1 MEEPK
6 ITAIRN
12 GVKQEFTRKMWDL
25 MGTDK
30 YGWEL
35 LEKAVPQIPKEVAK
49 AHTLTV
55 ADSEDRGILS
65 FNKEPQTVA
74 KIAEALSNK
83 PAPGNTPGANKQ
95 SKRKKK

>member
-1 MEEPK
+1 MLTSTMEEPK

-35 LEKAVPQIPKEVAK
+35 LEKAVPPVPKEVEAAIIYPPGSGVETGFPGFSK
-49 AHTLTV
+49 TAN
-55 ADSEDRGILS
+55 AAQ
-65 FNKEPQTVA
+65 EP
-74 KIAEALSNK
+74 
-83 PAPGNTPGANKQ
+83 TPGTNKQ
-95 SKRKKK
+95 SKRKRK

>member
-12 GVKQEFTRKMWDL
+12 GATREFTRKMWDL

-35 LEKAVPQIPKEVAK
+35 AEKAVPQTPKEVAG
-49 AHTLTV
+49 LTV
-55 ADSEDRGILS
+55 VRPGEGI
-65 FNKEPQTVA
+65 T
-74 KIAEALSNK
+74 LSNNSDPK
-83 PAPGNTPGANKQ
+83 PTTPGTNKQ

>member
-12 GVKQEFTRKMWDL
+12 GVAREFTRKMWDL

-35 LEKAVPQIPKEVAK
+35 LEKAVPQTPKEVAG
-49 AHTLTV
+49 LTAAQAFKDV
-55 ADSEDRGILS
+55 L
-65 FNKEPQTVA
+65 
-74 KIAEALSNK
+74 AESPT
-83 PAPGNTPGANKQ
+83 PAPTPGTNKQ

>member
-35 LEKAVPQIPKEVAK
+35 AEKAVPQTPKEVAG
-49 AHTLTV
+49 LTAAQAFKDV
-55 ADSEDRGILS
+55 L
-65 FNKEPQTVA
+65 
-74 KIAEALSNK
+74 AEA
-83 PAPGNTPGANKQ
+83 PAQSPTPGTNKQ
-95 SKRKKK
+95 SKRKRK